1 MPRTK
6 KDQLQDFGYSWN
18 TMLKHLVQKDLI
30 TDNERDMFLDYFF
43 FYSSD
48 KEIKFISE
56 KYKISKADLQKRM
69 EEISALVQQTFRDLY
84 IDAMKFNAFRDK
96 LETLK
101 FQQMH
106 KMIFVD
112 AFFTKMSDVNFLY
125 KIGIKTLIDLLTK
138 ELNPKKTKSAQ
149 KENERLLRITQEII
163 DKIGL

>member
-1 MPRTK
+1 MFFVSLTKSLFVVLCGKFTTMPRTK

-112 AFFTKMSDVNFLY
+112 AFFTSKGKRAFC
-125 KIGIKTLIDLLTK
+125 
-138 ELNPKKTKSAQ
+138 
-149 KENERLLRITQEII
+149 TQ
-163 DKIGL
+163 L